1 MGKRNYFWD
10 FWKFI
15 AAIGV
20 IMVHAPFSGDLG
32 KVMTCV
38 GTWGVGYFA
47 LISGYA
53 CYGESKL
60 MSRKILKRFIR
71 NGIITLVMVGLYL
84 AFSYYMM
91 RIEHRDIL
99 WKLELKKPVTYLK
112 MIFIGDFEF
121 FYGSALWYMVGLLYS
136 YIIFYFLVRFNLK
149 KVIYVMLPVFII
161 LRIVV
166 DSYVNSF
173 NANWHWSGNA
183 LVGVLPMML
192 IGYVLADQ
200 KEKIL
205 KIPTWVLI
213 LGAVI
218 TAAAMFVLVCV
229 KVGKLDISQP
239 FKMLCGSFV
248 FAIGM
253 KKPGWY
259 IIKPLA
265 FLGREDSLYIYLF
278 HFMILVLLAGYM
290 YSQPVSGKTVEWQ
303 LPIAVIIASVIF
315 ARILSMIISLI
326 KLLFKKIFSKKTAG
340 QNA

>member
-1 MGKRNYFWD
+1 MGKRKYFWD

-20 IMVHAPFSGDLG
+20 IMVHAPFAGNLG

-53 CYGESKL
+53 CFGDSSI
-60 MSRKILKRFIR
+60 MSRKILKRFAR
-71 NGIITLVMVGLYL
+71 NGLITLVTVALYL
-84 AFSYYMM
+84 AFSYFAM
-91 RIEHRDIL
+91 RREHLDIL
-99 WKLELKKPVTYLK
+99 WKLELRKPVTYLK
-112 MIFIGDFEF
+112 MIFAGDFEF
-121 FYGSALWYMVGLLYS
+121 FYGSALWYMVGLLYC
-136 YIIFYFLVRFNLK
+136 YIIFYFLVRFKLK
-149 KVIYVMLPVFII
+149 KVIYVMLPVFIV

-200 KEKIL
+200 KERLI
-205 KIPTWVLI
+205 KIPAWVLI
-213 LGAVI
+213 TGAVL

-239 FKMLCGSFV
+239 FKMLCAAFV
-248 FAIGM
+248 FTIGI
-253 KKPGWY
+253 KKPNWSV
-259 IIKPLA
+259 IKPLA

-290 YSQPVSGKTVEWQ
+290 YSKPVSGKIVEWQ

-326 KLLFKKIFSKKTAG
+326 KILIKKLVPEK
-340 QNA
+340 NAC

>member
-1 MGKRNYFWD
+1 
-10 FWKFI
+10 
-15 AAIGV
+15 
-20 IMVHAPFSGDLG
+20 
-32 KVMTCV
+32 
-38 GTWGVGYFA
+38 
-47 LISGYA
+47 
-53 CYGESKL
+53 
-60 MSRKILKRFIR
+60 
-71 NGIITLVMVGLYL
+71 MVGLYL

-112 MIFIGDFEF
+112 MIFAGDFEF

-218 TAAAMFVLVCV
+218 TAASMFVLVCV

-248 FAIGM
+248 FAI
-253 KKPGWY
+253 
-259 IIKPLA
+259 A
-265 FLGREDSLYIYLF
+265 FLGREDSLYIYQF